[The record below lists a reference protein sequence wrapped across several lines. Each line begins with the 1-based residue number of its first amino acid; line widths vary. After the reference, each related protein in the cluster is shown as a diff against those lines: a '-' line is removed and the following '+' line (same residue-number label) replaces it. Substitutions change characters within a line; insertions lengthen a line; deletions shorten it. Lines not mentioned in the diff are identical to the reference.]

1 MPPSCP
7 GLRCRSHSRGFRH
20 RAASGVQR
28 RWACGHRVLVLRSPQ
43 ALLLAT
49 RLLPANL
56 TDDARTTGNTED
68 DSAQAAKR
76 RMWSAAGRRRCVSPR
91 LASATPSSILWRA
104 SAPKSRL
111 PQPRIGGASHE
122 SRVTSHQSRFSVRSA
137 QLGVTPCKVIFS
149 VSHRKQTIDTLTK
162 CHTFSCPPRAISWPV
177 RRAFRIIF
185 APISPKEPRVQ
196 GR

>member
-1 MPPSCP
+1 MTAPKLLSAHVECGGSPPLCVAEARLGDSEQHIVEDKLPPS
-7 GLRCRSHSRGFRH
+7 H
-20 RAASGVQR
+20 
-28 RWACGHRVLVLRSPQ
+28 
-43 ALLLAT
+43 
-49 RLLPANL
+49 
-56 TDDARTTGNTED
+56 
-68 DSAQAAKR
+68 
-76 RMWSAAGRRRCVSPR
+76 VS
-91 LASATPSSILWRA
+91 
-104 SAPKSRL
+104 

-177 RRAFRIIF
+177 RPAFRIIF